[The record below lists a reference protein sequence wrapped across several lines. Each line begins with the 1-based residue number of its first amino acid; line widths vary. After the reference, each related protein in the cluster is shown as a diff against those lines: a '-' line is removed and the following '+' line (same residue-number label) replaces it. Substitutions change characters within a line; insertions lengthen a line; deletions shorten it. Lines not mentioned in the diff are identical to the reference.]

1 MKPDFVV
8 ALRNPLWWLLLG
20 VLAMLPLALPSYYLH
35 IATLTLVYVA
45 LASAWNI
52 VGGIGGQISLAHSLF
67 VGTGAMLSSAL
78 LLKMG
83 LNMWWGMLIA
93 AAISGLMG
101 LAIAAI
107 DFRFRLGHL
116 SFALI
121 TLAFAEMGE
130 IVVIGW
136 EFLGGAS
143 GLFLP
148 KDQGNLAAFQFG
160 GGQGAFYVML
170 VLAALSV
177 LVGFMILNM
186 PLGYYL
192 RTIRDNENA
201 AQAIGVDLFRN
212 KAVAMVVSAMLTSVI
227 GTAYA
232 RYLTFADPY
241 LLSSPVLTIEIV
253 LIATVGGLGRAFGP
267 ALGAIL
273 LIPLGEI
280 LRGKLG
286 GVLPGL
292 HYFVYGA
299 VVVGVILASPNGLL
313 PPIQRWISR
322 LTGKGDSGK
331 GDTGKGDVPGGAT
344 VKP

>member
-1 MKPDFVV
+1 MKSEFFTVLRSPLFWGGIILL
-8 ALRNPLWWLLLG
+8 ALGPL
-20 VLAMLPLALPSYYLH
+20 VLPSYYLH

-45 LASAWNI
+45 LASSWNI

-67 VGTGAMLSSAL
+67 VGTGAILSSAL
-78 LLKMG
+78 LLKLG
-83 LNMWWGMLIA
+83 INMWLGMVIA
-93 AAISGLMG
+93 ALVAGAMGAAISF
-101 LAIAAI
+101 I

-130 IVVIGW
+130 IIVIGT

-148 KDQGNLAAFQFG
+148 KDKGDFLAFQFG
-160 GGQGAFYVML
+160 SGHGTFWVML
-170 VLAALSV
+170 TLAVVAILTNLAVLNL
-177 LVGFMILNM
+177 
-186 PLGYYL
+186 PLGFYL

-201 AQAIGVDLFRN
+201 AQAIGVNILRN
-212 KAVAMVVSAMLTSVI
+212 KTIAMVISAMLTSVV

-232 RYLTFADPY
+232 RYLTFVDPY
-241 LLSSPVLTIEIV
+241 QLASPVLTVEIV
-253 LIATVGGLGRAFGP
+253 LIATVGGLGKAFGP
-267 ALGAIL
+267 ALGAVL

-292 HYFVYGA
+292 HYFVYG
-299 VVVGVILASPNGLL
+299 VVVISVILASPRGLL
-313 PPIQRWISR
+313 PALQSWFTFGREEKKKAAKAS
-322 LTGKGDSGK
+322 
-331 GDTGKGDVPGGAT
+331 VAAPGA
-344 VKP
+344 

>member
-1 MKPDFVV
+1 MKSDFTDI
-8 ALRNPLWWLLLG
+8 LRSPLWWGALLL
-20 VLAMLPLALPSYYLH
+20 LAAAPMVLPSYYLH

-67 VGTGAMLSSAL
+67 VGTGAMLASAL
-78 LLKMG
+78 LLKLG
-83 LNMWWGMLIA
+83 INMWLGMIIA
-93 AAISGLMG
+93 ALVSGIMGALISF
-101 LAIAAI
+101 I
-107 DFRFRLGHL
+107 DHRFRLGHL

-130 IVVIGW
+130 IIVIGW

-148 KDQGNLAAFQFG
+148 RDTGNIAAFQFG
-160 GGQGAFYVML
+160 SGRGMFWVML
-170 VLAALSV
+170 TLAAVTILAN
-177 LVGFMILNM
+177 LAILNM
-186 PLGYYL
+186 PLGYRL

-201 AQAIGVDLFRN
+201 AEAIGVDLLRN
-212 KAVAMVVSAMLTSVI
+212 KTIAMVVSAMLASVV
-227 GTAYA
+227 GSAYA

-241 LLSSPVLTIEIV
+241 QLASPLLTVEIV
-253 LIATVGGLGRAFGP
+253 LVATVGGLGRAFGP
-267 ALGAIL
+267 AVGALL
-273 LIPLGEI
+273 LIPLGEV

-299 VVVGVILASPNGLL
+299 VVIGVILASPRGLL
-313 PPIQRWISR
+313 PLIQSWFQSDGASKKNGSAASMSAAGARR
-322 LTGKGDSGK
+322 LQR
-331 GDTGKGDVPGGAT
+331 
-344 VKP
+344 

>member
-1 MKPDFVV
+1 MKPAFYT
-8 ALRNPLWWLLLG
+8 ALRNPLWWIALAG
-20 VLAMLPLALPSYYLH
+20 LAMLPLGLPSYYLH

-45 LASAWNI
+45 LGSTWNI
-52 VGGIGGQISLAHSLF
+52 VGGVGGQISLAHSLF
-67 VGTGAMLSSAL
+67 VGTGAMLASAML
-78 LLKMG
+78 LNSG
-83 LNMWWGMLIA
+83 INMWVGLVVA
-93 AAISGLMG
+93 ALVSGLMG
-101 LAIAAI
+101 FLVAVI
-107 DFRFRLGHL
+107 DFRFKLGHL

-130 IVVIGW
+130 IIVIGW
-136 EFLGGAS
+136 DYLGGAS

-148 KDQGNLAAFQFG
+148 RDKGDFLAFQFG

-170 VLAALSV
+170 FLAAVSV
-177 LVGFMILNM
+177 LVSFAILNL

-201 AQAIGVDLFRN
+201 ARAIGVNIFRN
-212 KAVAMVVSAMLTSVI
+212 KALAMVISAVLASII

-253 LIATVGGLGRAFGP
+253 LMATVGGLGRALGP
-267 ALGAIL
+267 ALGAL
-273 LIPLGEI
+273 LLVPLGEI

-299 VVVGVILASPNGLL
+299 VVVGVILASPRGLL
-313 PPIQRWISR
+313 PLIQDWV
-322 LTGKGDSGK
+322 GKGRKTEKAAES
-331 GDTGKGDVPGGAT
+331 AA
-344 VKP
+344 